1 MARFLRILS
10 LLVSL
15 FIFSG
20 RLALANPTAIQNNPQ
35 GNDNGDDNDG
45 ISRSSSGGS
54 GSSGSNNIDNVDNS
68 DDADISSDSPGPGT
82 GTGPSGIG
90 AGTGT
95 GAGAGAGTD
104 ADADA
109 GNNIIDNIID
119 NEVGDGSGKISPLG
133 DARVSAYL
141 AMVTLCQA
149 CSFVIEDLERPV
161 QSIDPGNAAILSVIR
176 DSLVC
181 FSFCFSLFLSF
192 T

>member
-15 FIFSG
+15 FIFSS
-20 RLALANPTAIQNNPQ
+20 RLALANPTAINNNPQ
-35 GNDNGDDNDG
+35 GNDNGDDDG
-45 ISRSSSGGS
+45 ISRSSSG
-54 GSSGSNNIDNVDNS
+54 SNNINNVDNS
-68 DDADISSDSPGPGT
+68 DDADISSDSPGPGPGP

-90 AGTGT
+90 AGTGADT
-95 GAGAGAGTD
+95 GADTGTGTD
-104 ADADA
+104 ADAGA
-109 GNNIIDNIID
+109 GTGNSIID
-119 NEVGDGSGKISPLG
+119 NEVGDGSDDISPLG

-181 FSFCFSLFLSF
+181 FFFLLLLLFLSF
-192 T
+192 FFFFT